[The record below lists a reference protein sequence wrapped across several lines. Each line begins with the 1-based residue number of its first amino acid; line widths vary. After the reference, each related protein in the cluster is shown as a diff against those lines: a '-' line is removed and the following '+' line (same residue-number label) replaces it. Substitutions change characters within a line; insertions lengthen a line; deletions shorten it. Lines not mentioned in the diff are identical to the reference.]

1 MLNKKTV
8 LFISFSLWLIAAFI
22 PFAISGELTKI
33 TVVDKMEVLSAGH
46 VQVREA
52 VRVMEDGKVVSQ
64 QFHRYVVS
72 PGDDYSKKDAKVKA
86 VCAKIHTQAVIDA
99 YKNPSEPTVTPGLVK
114 EIKINKIHV
123 LEDGTLVVEKV
134 TRVLD
139 SGKEIGK
146 SKVVEKIV
154 PGTDVTAKETA
165 VKDIATVIQ
174 TKEVID
180 AYKAAHPV
188 ADVKPVEPVE
198 PVVPK

>member
-1 MLNKKTV
+1 MKKLLEVTILML
-8 LFISFSLWLIAAFI
+8 
-22 PFAISGELTKI
+22 AILSVMFTTTHAELTKE
-33 TVVDKMEVLSAGH
+33 TVIDKMEVLSAGH

-52 VRVMEDGKVVSQ
+52 VRVIEDGKVVSQ
-64 QFHRYVVS
+64 QFHRYVIS
-72 PGDDYSKKDAKVKA
+72 PGDDYSKKDDKVKA
-86 VCAKIHTQAVIDA
+86 VCAKVHTQAVIDA
-99 YKNPSEPTVTPGLVK
+99 YKNPSEPQVTPGLIK
-114 EIKINKIHV
+114 ETKVNKIHV
-123 LEDGTLVVEKV
+123 LEDGTLVAEKV

-154 PGTDVTAKETA
+154 PGTDVTASDKA
-165 VKDIATVIQ
+165 VKDVAEVVH
-174 TKEVID
+174 TKDVID

>member
-1 MLNKKTV
+1 MKKLMYLSICFV
-8 LFISFSLWLIAAFI
+8 CLIFVFTANA
-22 PFAISGELTKI
+22 GELIKQ
-33 TVVDKMEVLSAGH
+33 TVVDKMEVLSNGT

-52 VRVMEDGKVVSQ
+52 IRVTEDGKIISHQ
-64 QFHRYVVS
+64 NWRYLVY
-72 PGDDYSKKDAKVKA
+72 PGDDYSKRDAKVKA
-86 VCAKIHTQAVIDA
+86 VCAKVHTQAVIDA
-99 YKNPSEPTVTPGLVK
+99 YKNPAEPQVTPGLVK
-114 EIKINKIHV
+114 ETKVSKIHV
-123 LEDGTLVVEKV
+123 LEDGTLVAEKV

-146 SKVVEKIV
+146 SKVTEKII